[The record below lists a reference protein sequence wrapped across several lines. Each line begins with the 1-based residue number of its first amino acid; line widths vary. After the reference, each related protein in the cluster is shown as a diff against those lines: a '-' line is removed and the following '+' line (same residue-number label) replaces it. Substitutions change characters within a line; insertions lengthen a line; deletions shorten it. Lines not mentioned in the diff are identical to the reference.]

1 MTSVTDDQLPGDRL
15 LSLAECPVCSHL
27 SDVEQSYARWGWD
40 EQTIAFLDAA
50 RHLVWLEDDSAD
62 GHGAASGTALLRCP
76 ECGTLYRYT
85 WASEYL
91 SNGSEDR
98 SELRRLAPAQ
108 ARATLED
115 AAYDRL
121 MSWMGLWLSH
131 ADAAVRRHA
140 ARSLAAHHLAAQNP
154 GMVQTLLQSPDLEV
168 VRGALLLLRD
178 VERIREWEV
187 GLSPLHDALHVLER
201 NADAEIAGAA
211 QYLARLARMRGV
223 SGAD

>member
-40 EQTIAFLDAA
+40 EQTIAFPDAA
-50 RHLVWLEDDSAD
+50 RHLIWLEDDSAE
-62 GHGAASGTALLRCP
+62 GEEAASGTALLRCP

-91 SNGSEDR
+91 SNGSEER

-108 ARATLED
+108 ARPALD
-115 AAYDRL
+115 DIAYERL

-131 ADAAVRRHA
+131 ADPTVRRHA
-140 ARSLAAHHLAAQNP
+140 SRSLAAHHLAAMNHS
-154 GMVQTLLQSPDLEV
+154 MVRTLLLSSDPEV

-178 VERIREWEV
+178 VVRDREWNV
-187 GLSPLHDALHVLER
+187 DLNPLGQVLLTLAHR
-201 NADAEIAGAA
+201 PDGEIASAA
-211 QYLARLARMRGV
+211 GYLARRAHMAPDR
-223 SGAD
+223 STD